1 MDIKTKARITSDT
14 YEGKIQVQPEPRR
27 KLKIPKRLICG
38 RTVTLKPMEE
48 SKVIGECSLS
58 LEFALV
64 ENIGTLELHLMDGL
78 VLGRKEEDIY
88 RCNVVMINL
97 GREGAE
103 IGNISEVNESDFA
116 PIQEV

>member
-1 MDIKTKARITSDT
+1 
-14 YEGKIQVQPEPRR
+14 
-27 KLKIPKRLICG
+27 
-38 RTVTLKPMEE
+38 MEE

-78 VLGRKEEDIY
+78 VQGRKEEDIY

-97 GREGAE
+97 GREIRTIPEGAE
-103 IGNISEVNESDFA
+103 IGNISEVNESDFV